1 MCFLVTSCVCCLC
14 LCLSVSVSCCLHCS
28 ALPVSLWCVCLPVH
42 VSGALCCGGGASAAS
57 RGEELD
63 VLTPAL
69 WLRASACVR
78 WRKRHSKCVG
88 FEPKHESLPIQRTLE
103 FKIYTFPE
111 SSLFIYSLRK
121 SYPKTWKRSLFT
133 YSCIFQKIY
142 CKYDHVYFWVNWSF
156 WEAVWLSITCCC
168 ETI

>member
-1 MCFLVTSCVCCLC
+1 MILVSLWYCMHAYVHTAHCIAYCQNSVFVFGAAFHCYLSFYSPIKCWMSFLVTSCVCCLY
-14 LCLSVSVSCCLHCS
+14 LCLSVSVSCRLHCS

-88 FEPKHESLPIQRTLE
+88 FKPKH
-103 FKIYTFPE
+103 FP
-111 SSLFIYSLRK
+111 
-121 SYPKTWKRSLFT
+121 KRIPAHSEN
-133 YSCIFQKIY
+133 SWI
-142 CKYDHVYFWVNWSF
+142 
-156 WEAVWLSITCCC
+156 
-168 ETI
+168 